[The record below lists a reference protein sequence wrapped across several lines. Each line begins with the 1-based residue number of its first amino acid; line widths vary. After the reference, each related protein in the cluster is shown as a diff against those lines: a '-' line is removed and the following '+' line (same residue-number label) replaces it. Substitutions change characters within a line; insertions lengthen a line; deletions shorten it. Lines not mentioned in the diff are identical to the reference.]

1 MFRYVSC
8 ALAVVM
14 FAGLSAPAPITR
26 AQAPAPKAEPDAKAP
41 VAKITGPSKAKVGE
55 QLKYTTEGS
64 KGSDILFSISPP
76 TVGFEPVKLLDGKDT
91 PGVIFTPSRGGVYY
105 IYVMLNDNGKTGYT
119 LLVLDVQGGGGNVDP
134 VNPDKSFFA
143 LKEAIAADHEKDAQS
158 GQYVAQLESLM
169 GQWDALSAAAS
180 SWEQFNKMFK
190 DAATTALEDKLQNT
204 RKAIGAYI
212 GTRFPKNASD
222 SFNRDLV
229 KTVKNEILQ
238 TIRVSK

>member
-1 MFRYVSC
+1 MRRYVSC
-8 ALAVVM
+8 ALAFVL

-26 AQAPAPKAEPDAKAP
+26 AQAPAPKADPDAKAP

-76 TVGFEPVKLLDGKDT
+76 TTGFEPVKLLDGKDT
-91 PGVIFTPSRGGVYY
+91 PGVIFTPSRSGVYY

-119 LLVLDVQGGGGNVDP
+119 LLVLEVGGGIPNP
-134 VNPDKSFFA
+134 SNPDKPFFSLKDA
-143 LKEAIAADHEKDAQS
+143 LHSDFEKDAQS
-158 GQYVAQLESLM
+158 GQYVAQLEVLFE
-169 GQWDALSAAAS
+169 QWETLAYAAN

-190 DAATTALEDKLQNT
+190 DASTASLEDKLPNT
-204 RKAIGAYI
+204 RKAISAYI
-212 GTRFPKNASD
+212 GTRFPKSATD
-222 SFNRDLV
+222 AYNRDLI